1 MAIIKNDKLA
11 LEKRLKIFR
20 KKNSCLVEIVTY
32 LEKIS
37 NKSDSN
43 TLSLNQDVEILTLGR
58 LVHKTPSMIVKSL
71 RKAKILS
78 TYLAQIS

>member
-1 MAIIKNDKLA
+1 MLD
-11 LEKRLKIFR
+11 
-20 KKNSCLVEIVTY
+20 LV
-32 LEKIS
+32 S
-37 NKSDSN
+37 QSDSN

-58 LVHKTPSMIVKSL
+58 LVHKTPRMIVKSL